1 MEMSSHKAR
10 LFNLSREQKDP
21 REDDR
26 LRQQEQQRLGHRR
39 IHEVHDQMR
48 RYHELVVMQAVAG
61 GGGVGTVSTSA
72 KLKLNKKML
81 SSLCV

>member
-48 RYHELVVMQAVAG
+48 RHHELVVMQLNMGPWQEG
-61 GGGVGTVSTSA
+61 GGSEQSQPQQ
-72 KLKLNKKML
+72 
-81 SSLCV
+81 S